1 MRRFRAAVPATA
13 TLLLLTLPASAPAQE
28 PDWSRA
34 PTVTV
39 TLSSFDYTPATIRLR
54 AGEPVIL
61 RLVNTSGKGH
71 DFSAPEFFAA
81 ADVRPQDRALLAR
94 GKIELGGK
102 VAREVA
108 LRPAAGRYRLRC
120 THFMHSAFGMKGAIV
135 VE

>member
-1 MRRFRAAVPATA
+1 MRLFRATVHAHAAALVMA
-13 TLLLLTLPASAPAQE
+13 LPALAMAQE

-54 AGEPVIL
+54 AGEPVVL
-61 RLVNTSGKGH
+61 RLVNAAGKGH
-71 DFSAPEFFAA
+71 DFSAPEFFTAA
-81 ADVRPQDRALLAR
+81 QVRAADRALLAKGTIEVR
-94 GKIELGGK
+94 GRGAVDL
-102 VAREVA
+102 A

-120 THFMHSAFGMKGAIV
+120 THFMHSAFGMKGEIV

>member
-1 MRRFRAAVPATA
+1 MRMFRAAIHARAAV
-13 TLLLLTLPASAPAQE
+13 LLLALPVSAMAQE

-34 PTVTV
+34 PIVTV
-39 TLSSFDYTPATIRLR
+39 TLSSFDYSPQTIRLR

-61 RLVNTSGKGH
+61 RLVNASGKGH
-71 DFSAPEFFAA
+71 DFNAPEFFAA
-81 ADVRPQDRALLAR
+81 SVVRPQDRALLAK
-94 GKIELGGK
+94 GKIELGGH

>member
-1 MRRFRAAVPATA
+1 MRRFRAAVQAA
-13 TLLLLTLPASAPAQE
+13 AAVLWLALPVSTMAQE
-28 PDWSRA
+28 TDWSTA

-54 AGEPVIL
+54 AGQPVIL

-81 ADVRPQDRALLAR
+81 AAVRPQDRALLAK
-94 GKIELGGK
+94 GKIELGGH
-102 VAREVA
+102 VARELA

>member
-1 MRRFRAAVPATA
+1 MRVFRAAVHAGA
-13 TLLLLTLPASAPAQE
+13 AVLLLALPVSAMAQE
-28 PDWSRA
+28 PDWSTA

-61 RLVNTSGKGH
+61 RLVNTSSKGH
-71 DFSAPEFFAA
+71 DFTAPEFFAA
-81 ADVRPQDRALLAR
+81 AVVRPQDRALLAK
-94 GKIELGGK
+94 GKIELGGR

-120 THFMHSAFGMKGAIV
+120 THFMHSAFGMKGEIV

>member
-1 MRRFRAAVPATA
+1 MRLFRAAVHAHA
-13 TLLLLTLPASAPAQE
+13 AALVMALPASALAQE

-54 AGEPVIL
+54 AGEPVVL
-61 RLVNTSGKGH
+61 RLVNASGKGH

-81 ADVRPQDRALLAR
+81 AQLRASDRALLAKGTIEVK
-94 GKIELGGK
+94 GKA
-102 VAREVA
+102 AREVA

-120 THFMHSAFGMKGAIV
+120 THFMHSAFGMKGEIV

>member
-1 MRRFRAAVPATA
+1 MRKFRAAVQAA
-13 TLLLLTLPASAPAQE
+13 AAVLWLALPVSTMAQE
-28 PDWSRA
+28 TDWSTA

-81 ADVRPQDRALLAR
+81 AVVRPQDRALLAK
-94 GKIELGGK
+94 GKIELGGH

-120 THFMHSAFGMKGAIV
+120 THFMHSAFGMKGEIV